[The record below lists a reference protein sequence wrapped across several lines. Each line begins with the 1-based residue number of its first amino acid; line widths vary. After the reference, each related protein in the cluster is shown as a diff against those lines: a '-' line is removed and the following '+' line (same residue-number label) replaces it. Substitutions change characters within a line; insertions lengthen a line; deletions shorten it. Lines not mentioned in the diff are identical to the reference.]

1 MMQSMRTTITL
12 TSETEALVKKA
23 MAERGLSFKEVV
35 NDAITRGLQP
45 SARPRVTLPS
55 FNMGPPRVDLDKAT
69 QLAGDLE
76 DEEILRKMSMG
87 K

>member
-1 MMQSMRTTITL
+1 
-12 TSETEALVKKA
+12 
-23 MAERGLSFKEVV
+23 VV

>member
-1 MMQSMRTTITL
+1 MMYGVRTTVTL
-12 TSETEALVKKA
+12 TPENEALIKKA

-45 SARPRVTLPS
+45 AARPRVSLPS
-55 FNMGPPRVDLDKAT
+55 FNMGSPLVNLDKAT

>member
-1 MMQSMRTTITL
+1 MRTTITL
-12 TSETEALVKKA
+12 EADAEALIKKA

-35 NDAITRGLQP
+35 NDAITRGLQ
-45 SARPRVTLPS
+45 SAPRARISLPS
-55 FNMGPPRVDLDKAT
+55 FSMGPPLVDLDKAT

-76 DEEILRKMSMG
+76 DEEIVRKMSMG

>member
-1 MMQSMRTTITL
+1 VRTTVTL
-12 TSETEALVKKA
+12 EPETEALVKKA
-23 MAERGLSFKEVV
+23 MAERNLSFKEVV
-35 NDAITRGLQP
+35 NEAIVRGLQP
-45 SARPRVTLPS
+45 TDRPRVTLPS
-55 FNMGPPRVDLDKAT
+55 FDMGPPLVNLDKAT